1 MTARMTSTPNVA
13 PAVDAERPLAGGRL
27 ANWLSGGL
35 AAVATVAGAGTFFVP
50 GILTGPAA
58 MNGSARGT
66 ALVVLLVA
74 IPALVSAT
82 LITRWGSERA
92 VLVWLGATGY
102 LLYNAVMFAF
112 ATPFNEL
119 FLVYVAMLSLAIWTL
134 VAVLRSVDVARVAS
148 RWRPVVPVRPVAVYL
163 WAIAGLNTLAW
174 LATILPA
181 LADDEPAAFLAGTGL
196 TTNPVYVQDLAFWL
210 PLMALVAAW
219 LWRRTGWGY
228 LLAGSLLVMYVV
240 EGVGVAADQWFGHA
254 ADPESAVVSA
264 DMVWVFAALA
274 VIGCVPLVPFLRSR
288 AMT

>member
-1 MTARMTSTPNVA
+1 
-13 PAVDAERPLAGGRL
+13 VDAGRPLAVGRL
-27 ANWLSGGL
+27 VSWLSGGL
-35 AAVATVAGAGTFFVP
+35 ATVATVAAAGTFFVP
-50 GILTGPAA
+50 EILTGPAA

-74 IPALVSAT
+74 VPALVGGT
-82 LITRWGSERA
+82 LLARRGSGRA

-119 FLVYVAMLSLAIWTL
+119 FLVYVAMLSLSIWTL
-134 VAVLRSVDVARVAS
+134 VAVLRSVDVARLAS
-148 RWRPVVPVRPVAVYL
+148 RWREVVPVRPVAVYL

-174 LATILPA
+174 LAAILPA
-181 LADDEPAAFLAGTGL
+181 LADGEPTAFLAGTGL

-240 EGVGVAADQWFGHA
+240 EGVGVAVDQWFGHA
-254 ADPESAVVSA
+254 ADPESTVVSA

-274 VIGCVPLVPFLRSR
+274 VIGCVPLVPFLRGR
-288 AMT
+288 VIAGGRRG